1 MDEFHSYMFAL
12 LSELQEICGRRH
24 KTCNTVTIYD
34 SIETQS
40 SQVFSNIVL
49 QMLSLGVASLVF
61 NFARRF
67 KASIRRDIVDT
78 REELFKD

>member
-1 MDEFHSYMFAL
+1 MDEFHSYTFAL
-12 LSELQEICGRRH
+12 LSELKEICGRRH

-49 QMLSLGVASLVF
+49 QMLSAGVASLVF

-67 KASIRRDIVDT
+67 N
-78 REELFKD
+78 

>member
-1 MDEFHSYMFAL
+1 MDEFHIHSYTFAL
-12 LSELQEICGRRH
+12 LSEPQEICGRRH

-49 QMLSLGVASLVF
+49 QMLSPGVASLVF
-61 NFARRF
+61 NLQGG
-67 KASIRRDIVDT
+67 SIRKQNKYQKRYC
-78 REELFKD
+78 

>member
-1 MDEFHSYMFAL
+1 MDEFHSYTFAL
-12 LSELQEICGRRH
+12 LFELQEICGRRH

-49 QMLSLGVASLVF
+49 QMLSPESQAWCSILQGG
-61 NFARRF
+61 
-67 KASIRRDIVDT
+67 SIRKQNKYQKRYC
-78 REELFKD
+78 